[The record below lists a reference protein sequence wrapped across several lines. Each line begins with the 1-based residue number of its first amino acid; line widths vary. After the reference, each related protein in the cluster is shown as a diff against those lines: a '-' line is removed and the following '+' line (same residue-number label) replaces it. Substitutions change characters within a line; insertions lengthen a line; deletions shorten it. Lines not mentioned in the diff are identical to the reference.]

1 MKILILFIYSPD
13 ESYNKMLKIQQSY
26 CHNYENVHSYFVTY
40 RSKQN
45 AEIELEK
52 DILYV
57 KGEETYLGITRKTV
71 DAMEYL
77 LNHLQNIDYVVRSNI
92 STVINIPELLT
103 YCALLP
109 KKNVYTSGIMN
120 ELQWFDPVGGIVDKS
135 LWGTKYASGTSIILS
150 KDVAES
156 IVQRKREIRHDVVD
170 DVSIG
175 VFMTKLFP
183 NNYGTAPVASLVIVP
198 FDLDTSTLDKNAAF
212 YRTRTGKCR
221 KRDIQNMQT
230 ICDLIYDKKEGFG
243 GFADVAE
250 YYVERNDEVITY
262 SGIVLGILVVGF
274 IVGSRIFG
282 KK

>member
-1 MKILILFIYSPD
+1 
-13 ESYNKMLKIQQSY
+13 MLKIQQSY

-40 RSKQN
+40 RSNQN
-45 AEIELEK
+45 ADIEVEK

-71 DAMEYL
+71 DGMEYL

-103 YCALLP
+103 YCQSLP

-175 VFMTKLFP
+175 VFMTKSFP
-183 NNYGTAPVASLVIVP
+183 NNYGTAPVAPLVIVP
-198 FDLDTSTLDKNAAF
+198 FDLDTSTLNKNAAF

-221 KRDIQNMQT
+221 KRDIKNMQT
-230 ICDLIYDKKEGFG
+230 VCDLIYDKNDKKEGFDG
-243 GFADVAE
+243 LSDISE
-250 YYVERNDEVITY
+250 KYVERNDEVITY
-262 SGIVLGILVVGF
+262 AGIVLGILAVGF
-274 IVGSRIFG
+274 IVGSSIFR